1 MLRKCLAV
9 VLILGLLFIVGCST
23 HIHKVGNGASG
34 NDVMVARQWYV
45 VAGLVPI
52 NAVDTNTMAGDA
64 TDYEIRTTETVL
76 DAIVTGVTFGL
87 VTSRTV
93 VVRK

>member
-1 MLRKCLAV
+1 MLSKCLAV
-9 VLILGLLFIVGCST
+9 VLILGLLFVIGCST
-23 HIHKVGNGASG
+23 HIHKVGNGPQG

-52 NAVDTNTMAGDA
+52 NAVDTNTMAGEA
-64 TDYEIRTTETVL
+64 TDYEIRTTQTVL
-76 DAIVTGVTFGL
+76 DSIITGVTFAL

>member
-1 MLRKCLAV
+1 MLSKCLAV
-9 VLILGLLFIVGCST
+9 VLILGLLFVIGCST

-52 NAVDTNTMAGDA
+52 NAVDTNTMAGTA
-64 TDYEIRTTETVL
+64 TDYEVRTTQTVL
-76 DAIVTGVTFGL
+76 DSIITGFTFAL

>member
-9 VLILGLLFIVGCST
+9 VLILGVLLVIGCST

-52 NAVDTNTMAGDA
+52 NSVDTNAMAGAA
-64 TDYEIRTTETVL
+64 TDYEIRTTQTVF
-76 DAIVTGVTFGL
+76 DAIVGGVTFAL